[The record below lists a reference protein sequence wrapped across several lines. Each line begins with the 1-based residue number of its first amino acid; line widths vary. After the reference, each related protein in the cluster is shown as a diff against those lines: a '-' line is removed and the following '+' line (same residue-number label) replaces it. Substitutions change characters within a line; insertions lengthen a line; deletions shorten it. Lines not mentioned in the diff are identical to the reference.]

1 VITAPPINGELRH
14 VSSQHKFYA
23 IMDTSLRLSSF
34 EQVVCISLLL
44 LVSCLG
50 LSVPDQTLASV
61 SQNSDIIPRYE
72 LFELSIKP
80 DATYANP
87 FFDVALEATFTTP
100 DGGWRALKGFHYG
113 GGVWK
118 IRFRPDQ
125 VGRWT
130 YTYVMTGKGGFRK
143 EGNGTFNSTRS
154 TAEGPVQ
161 RHPENPHRWVFANG
175 RPYFP
180 IGLQDCVVAHGSQL
194 PDDIV
199 IDGEGRTDNA
209 GRRISQEEYFSIYG
223 QAGFNLFRFSQQ
235 NCSYPLFDDLD
246 HYREA
251 ESIATD
257 RLLSL
262 ARKHGL
268 RVMFGFFGFYRSG
281 LYESRAVRIFSRILQ
296 RALGFQL
303 ERPINSES
311 DEILSKE
318 KRFID
323 YAVARWGVY
332 VDFWELLNEREASD
346 EWTTVIANY
355 VRSVDPDRKPISTS
369 SQKPHLPAID
379 INAPHWYESESELQ
393 SDLRVVEQASE
404 WKAAGKPVIVGEQGN
419 TGMNWDPL
427 SGQRMRIRAWTA
439 LFQEISFVFW
449 NTSWSKAG
457 MHGGRYNAGQ
467 VANIY
472 LGPEERSYVRV
483 LNDFSDGLDADVR
496 MFSVKSS
503 SPDSVRAYGLFS
515 NVSAGVYL
523 HRFNNHTSTVHR
535 TKITIELPRS
545 DKPTKELIGEWIEP
559 STGRVLTRVRLLL
572 GKQIL
577 EVPPFSVDLALLIS
591 SRHGQTHR

>member
-1 VITAPPINGELRH
+1 MSFGSLFTAILMIASCAARPVPGQAL
-14 VSSQHKFYA
+14 A
-23 IMDTSLRLSSF
+23 IESRSADS
-34 EQVVCISLLL
+34 IS
-44 LVSCLG
+44 
-50 LSVPDQTLASV
+50 
-61 SQNSDIIPRYE
+61 RYDV
-72 LFELSIKP
+72 LELSFKHNGFY
-80 DATYANP
+80 DNK
-87 FFDVALEATFTTP
+87 FFDVTLEVVFTSP
-100 DGGWRALKGFHYG
+100 GGVQRRVKGFFYG
-113 GGVWK
+113 GDLWK
-118 IRFRPDQ
+118 VRFRPDQ

-130 YTYVMTGKGGFRK
+130 YTYVMIGKGGFRK
-143 EGNGTFNSTRS
+143 EGGSTFDSTPS
-154 TAEGPVQ
+154 TAEGPVR

-180 IGLQDCVVAHGSQL
+180 IGLQDCVRARGSQL
-194 PDDIV
+194 PEDIA
-199 IDGEGRTDNA
+199 IDGEGRTDPA

-235 NCSYPLFDDLD
+235 NCSYPLFNDLD

-257 RLLSL
+257 QLLSL
-262 ARKHGL
+262 ARKHGF
-268 RVMFGFFGFYRSG
+268 RVMFGIFGFYRSR
-281 LYESRAVRIFSRILQ
+281 LDESRSVRIVNRILQ
-296 RALGFQL
+296 SVLGIQS
-303 ERPINSES
+303 EPSINYES

-318 KRFID
+318 KRFIN

-346 EWTTVIANY
+346 EWTTLITNY

-369 SQKPHLPAID
+369 WEKPHLPAID

-472 LGPEERSYVRV
+472 LGPEERSYIRV
-483 LNDFSDGLDADVR
+483 LHDFSGRLDPDVR
-496 MFSVKSS
+496 MVVVESS

-515 NVSAGVYL
+515 NVTAGVYL
-523 HRFNNHTSTVHR
+523 HHFNNHSSAVHR
-535 TKITIELPRS
+535 TKITIEFPPS
-545 DKPTKELIGEWIEP
+545 KKPTKELLGEWIEP

-577 EVPPFSVDLALLIS
+577 DVPPFSVDLALLIS